1 MANDSPVHHAA
12 EDTAQRIENAVK
24 KGDKDGY
31 AQITS
36 NEIGDYGK
44 THSPKEAKE
53 YMAAITK
60 KLQDDHVLPA
70 ISIFEAQRDFS
81 AIDDRGN
88 GRLTKEQLDKYET
101 NGGLNDFRKGLI
113 ENVKQDYDRIRNFN
127 TSFETWRGGNSD
139 AITKADIEKGV
150 GEERALL
157 NLFAKDEKGNS
168 LYERITDANG
178 DINAHTIRNLLITN
192 GSCDGKLLTP
202 EQAQTLH
209 VLQDTMSLWEKF
221 NPLAKDLTEKDLAS
235 MAKQCGTDLPTLQAA
250 APKGSEVDDRHASPA
265 ELRLNQAKPEVNPD
279 LVANLPT
286 SQPHHHHHHQRH
298 HNNHSRR
305 HHGGTHHP

>member
-1 MANDSPVHHAA
+1 MVNDSPVQRAA
-12 EDTAQRIENAVK
+12 EDTAQRIETAVK

-53 YMAAITK
+53 YMAAISK

-81 AIDDRGN
+81 AIDTSHND
-88 GRLTKEQLDKYET
+88 RLTKEQLDKYEKD
-101 NGGLNDFRKGLI
+101 GGLNDFRKGLI

-127 TSFETWRGGNSD
+127 TSFENWHGGNSD
-139 AITKADIEKGV
+139 AISRTDVEKGV
-150 GEERALL
+150 NEERALL

-168 LYERITDANG
+168 LYERVTNGNG
-178 DINAHTIRNLLITN
+178 DINPGTIQNLLDSN

-209 VLQDTMSLWEKF
+209 VLQDNMSLWQQL
-221 NPLAKDLTEKDLAS
+221 NPFSNDQNEKDLAG
-235 MAKQCGTDLPTLQAA
+235 MATQCGTDLPTLQAA
-250 APKGSEVDDRHASPA
+250 ARKGSEVDDRHASPA
-265 ELRLNQAKPEVNPD
+265 ELRLNQPKPEVNAEG
-279 LVANLPT
+279 VANLPT
-286 SQPHHHHHHQRH
+286 SQPHGHHHHRH
-298 HNNHSRR
+298 HNTHARK
-305 HHGGTHHP
+305 HHNGTHHP